1 MLLWNSMPDGMAG
14 NHARWQTHGGT
25 DGTVLDGYKSIP
37 VDIRLSTAGVIRR
50 GGAPVTLVATFRA
63 VFLDTPPA
71 TRRPLIVQD
80 RRLWP
85 ASVAAEAADHPIHM
99 PSIQ

>member
-1 MLLWNSMPDGMAG
+1 MPDGMAG

-25 DGTVLDGYKSIP
+25 DGTVLDGTVLDGYKSIP

-50 GGAPVTLVATFRA
+50 GASPVTLVATFRA

-80 RRLWP
+80 SRLWP

-99 PSIQ
+99 PIIQ